1 MAHRSEGPP
10 AGAEP
15 SSSPPLEGEAL
26 EERRIAG
33 SPGAQAASAAVLALT
48 RAARSFTIYD
58 SGNKVVRGLIAD
70 YREKMAGALA
80 AHGDLALD
88 VHPFELT
95 RGGEVVYVERDR
107 ERSLAFRLF
116 RDGVRRLGFAPTVTW
131 EELLRLLEIFSI
143 RYTGV
148 RQQEDDLVTLLR
160 KAGFAGIRTEAIE
173 GFVPD
178 EELAESTL
186 GTDPLRAA
194 TKRFDPSPQWD
205 RPLPSFPEPAALQYR
220 PVSPEVLARLRSEEG
235 PATVPRRAL
244 QAVEELLR
252 LPGTAAR
259 EAALGFALEVRDFL
273 VVEGEAGGL
282 VELARAARA
291 ALGPETGEARAFLGR
306 LLDQRA
312 LQAVVA
318 GQPEGS
324 EDVPPALAEV
334 LDMAVG
340 DPLSVLLD
348 LLAAEGSGPRA
359 GLLRSLVTRAALGSP
374 DQLLARIH
382 EADGA
387 VAGALL
393 GALHD
398 IDPRRAIR
406 AAHDLAPRAEAP
418 LQLEILRRL
427 EAVPFD
433 PEVGRTLR
441 ELLDSPAEEVRVGAL
456 ELLARRGG
464 ARVAPLLQSHVEKR
478 ASVASSLEAEAAGRA
493 LAQASPQAALLAF
506 HGWLH
511 PKGGG
516 LLGRIVG
523 ASAPPALQRAA
534 LAGMDR
540 LEGPD
545 VEALLAHLA
554 EHGEEALRRPA
565 AAALAARRRPGG
577 PRRG

>member
-1 MAHRSEGPP
+1 MAHPVEGPLP
-10 AGAEP
+10 SAEP
-15 SSSPPLEGEAL
+15 TPPAHPDGEAA
-26 EERRIAG
+26 EEHRIAG
-33 SPGAQAASAAVLALT
+33 SPAAQAANGAVLALT

-58 SGNKVVRGLIAD
+58 SSNKVVRGLIAD
-70 YREKMAGALA
+70 YREKMAQALE
-80 AHGDLALD
+80 AHGTLALD

-95 RGGEVVYVERDR
+95 RGREVVYLERDR

-116 RDGVRRLGFAPTVTW
+116 RDGVRRLSFAPTVTW
-131 EELLRLLEIFSI
+131 EELLHLLEIFSI

-160 KAGFAGIRTEAIE
+160 KAGFTGITMTAIE

-178 EELAESTL
+178 EELAESPL
-186 GTDPLRAA
+186 GTDLLRAA
-194 TKRFDPSPQWD
+194 TKRFDPPPQWD
-205 RPLPSFPEPAALQYR
+205 RPLPPFPEPAALQYR
-220 PVSPEVLARLRSEEG
+220 SLAPDVLARLRSEEA
-235 PATVPRRAL
+235 PETVPPNAL
-244 QAVEELLR
+244 HAVRELLG
-252 LPGTAAR
+252 LPGATAR
-259 EAALGFALEVRDFL
+259 EGALAFALEVRDFL
-273 VVEGEAGGL
+273 VVEGQAERL
-282 VELARAARA
+282 VELARAVRA
-291 ALGPETGEARAFLGR
+291 ALGPETDEARAFLGR
-306 LLDQRA
+306 LLDA
-312 LQAVVA
+312 HMLKTIVA
-318 GQPEGS
+318 GQPEGG

-334 LDMAVG
+334 LDLAVG
-340 DPLSVLLD
+340 DPLNVLLD
-348 LLAAEGSGPRA
+348 LLAAEGNGPRA
-359 GLLRSLVTRAALGSP
+359 GLLRRLVARAALGSP
-374 DQLLARIH
+374 DQLLARIR

-393 GALHD
+393 GVLND

-441 ELLDSPAEEVRVGAL
+441 ELLDSPAEEVRVRTL
-456 ELLARRGG
+456 DVLARRGG
-464 ARVAPLLQSHVEKR
+464 ARVVQLLQAHVEKR
-478 ASVASSLEAEAAGRA
+478 AAAAAPLEAEAAGRA
-493 LAQASPQAALLAF
+493 LAQASPQSALVAF

-523 ASAPPALQRAA
+523 VSAPPSLQRAA
-534 LAGMDR
+534 LAGLDR

-554 EHGEEALRRPA
+554 EHGDEALRRPA